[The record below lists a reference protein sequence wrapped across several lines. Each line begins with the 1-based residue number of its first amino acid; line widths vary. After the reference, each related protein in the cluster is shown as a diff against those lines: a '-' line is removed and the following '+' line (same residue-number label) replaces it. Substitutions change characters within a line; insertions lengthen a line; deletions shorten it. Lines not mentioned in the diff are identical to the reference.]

1 MYVIQS
7 ITQIFQLVNISLAQ
21 VMVQYELGVLQMNLE
36 QGVPKSNTSY
46 GPEGKTLN
54 AGVSHSESHGVLT
67 MQLVRHDGVHETT
80 TIENG

>member
-1 MYVIQS
+1 
-7 ITQIFQLVNISLAQ
+7 
-21 VMVQYELGVLQMNLE
+21 MNLE